1 MRSSMT
7 GLALLFTMV
16 TCTVAQGPRF
26 ATCLIVKHANIAH
39 QLFVNASNW
48 QYVTGDF
55 PKGMKS
61 KSNLTDPDI
70 RKIQENGGQ
79 VVVVQPNYT
88 TKELKQ
94 AQSSCKLFTKA
105 PSKD

>member
-7 GLALLFTMV
+7 RLALLFTMV
-16 TCTVAQGPRF
+16 TCTVAQDPRF
-26 ATCLIVKHANIAH
+26 TTCLIVKHASNAH
-39 QLFVNASNW
+39 QLSVNASNW
-48 QYVTGDF
+48 QYIAGDF

-61 KSNLTDPDI
+61 KSNMTDRNI
-70 RKIQENGGQ
+70 REIQENGGQ

-94 AQSSCKLFTKA
+94 AQTSCKLFTKA
-105 PSKD
+105 PK